1 MATRFRFRLEAL
13 LKLRK
18 SLEEEAQRK
27 LGREMALLREIEK
40 HIAGMQAEHGRTL
53 DTRRAPQ
60 GGVVDLE
67 HWRAIERYLVAL
79 ERRIQAS
86 QAERHEAEQRVH
98 QARKALT
105 EAHQAHLTLL
115 RLKERRQEA
124 HNLEALHEEIRNLD
138 EIAVLRH
145 RFNTQ
150 LQSLSPTEVNP

>member
-18 SLEEEAQRK
+18 SLEDEAQRK
-27 LGREMALLREIEK
+27 LGREMGALREIEK
-40 HIAGMQAEHGRTL
+40 RIAHFQAEHGRTL
-53 DTRRAPQ
+53 ETRRAPQ
-60 GGVVDLE
+60 GSVVDLDQ
-67 HWRAIERYLVAL
+67 WRAIERYLVVL
-79 ERRIQAS
+79 EHRIQVA

-98 QARKALT
+98 EARKALT
-105 EAHQAHLTLL
+105 LAHQAHLTLV

-124 HNLEALHEEIRNLD
+124 HDLEAMHEEIRNLD

-150 LQSLSPTEVNP
+150 LQSLSPSEVNP

>member
-27 LGREMALLREIEK
+27 LGRELAIVREIETR
-40 HIAGMQAEHGRTL
+40 IAGLQADHGRTL

-60 GGVVDLE
+60 GAVVDLE
-67 HWRAIERYLVAL
+67 RWKAIERYLMVL
-79 ERRIQAS
+79 EHRIQRA
-86 QAERHEAEQRVH
+86 QTERQEAEQRVQ
-98 QARKALT
+98 QARRILT
-105 EAHQAHLTLL
+105 QAHQAHLTLV

-150 LQSLSPTEVNP
+150 IQSLSTTEVSS